1 MDKCELSYPKYLH
14 YPEYNACAL
23 QCTYMTLS
31 TQNNICI
38 ISKQLLVTALVIET
52 KGSTIAA
59 QRTMLQLET
68 ATYN

>member
-1 MDKCELSYPKYLH
+1 
-14 YPEYNACAL
+14 
-23 QCTYMTLS
+23 MTLS